1 MENLKIGKIVKTKK
15 GDTCV
20 VVDILDDEA
29 IIFNIT
35 KMHPDKI
42 KIKEIKEI
50 IGEAN
55 CTTMVVDGKKVT
67 VKKGCSEETEETE
80 ADSNENQDSDN
91 FEEKEE
97 NDTTERFGEMVK
109 AFGQAAIALG
119 NILIDIATE
128 DDENG

>member
-15 GDTCV
+15 GDACV

-67 VKKGCSEETEETE
+67 VKNHEEEKVE

-119 NILIDIATE
+119 NILVDIAKEEE
-128 DDENG
+128 DEQ

>member
-15 GDTCV
+15 GDACV

-55 CTTMVVDGKKVT
+55 CSTMVVDGKKVT
-67 VKKGCSEETEETE
+67 VKNHEEEKVE

-91 FEEKEE
+91 LEEKEE

-119 NILIDIATE
+119 NILVDIAKEEE
-128 DDENG
+128 DEQ

>member
-15 GDTCV
+15 GDACV

-67 VKKGCSEETEETE
+67 VKNHEEEKVE

-91 FEEKEE
+91 LEEKEE

-119 NILIDIATE
+119 NILVDIAKEEE
-128 DDENG
+128 DEQ

>member
-1 MENLKIGKIVKTKK
+1 MEKLKVGNIVKTKK
-15 GDTCV
+15 GQTCV
-20 VVDILDDEA
+20 IVDILDDEA

-67 VKKGCSEETEETE
+67 VKNHEEEKVE

-119 NILIDIATE
+119 NILVDIATE

>member
-1 MENLKIGKIVKTKK
+1 MEKLKVGNIVKTKK
-15 GDTCV
+15 GQTCV
-20 VVDILDDEA
+20 IVDILDDEA

-67 VKKGCSEETEETE
+67 VKNHEEEKTE

-97 NDTTERFGEMVK
+97 NDTTERFGEMIK

-119 NILIDIATE
+119 NILVDIAKEEE
-128 DDENG
+128 DEQ